1 MDSNTETMDRN
12 TDTANYNTVATA
24 QQEATADRINPKFP
38 ARVIAGIRMRVRR
51 LFKKEDPNIYPFF

>member
-1 MDSNTETMDRN
+1 MDNSTKIMDRE
-12 TDTANYNTVATA
+12 TDTAKSDPSATEQLDA
-24 QQEATADRINPKFP
+24 SVDKMNPEFP